1 MSSKDDKQKDGKCSQ
16 QTEFGN
22 GRGSKTCDDKSAKGA
37 KEGNCDY
44 HDQVRR
50 DGNR

>member
-1 MSSKDDKQKDGKCSQ
+1 MSGKDDKKDGKCSQ

-22 GRGSKTCDDKSAKGA
+22 GRNSQNCGDKSAKGA
-37 KEGNCDY
+37 KDGDCDY